1 MTKNRLSARERWTI
15 IAAAGD
21 VFSMRTLHYERK
33 RNEHQASPAGSLDTM
48 PLVRISVMRGK
59 LSGFGEDVGRIVYE
73 VMMETIGVPQ
83 GDRFQLIT
91 EHDPSGL
98 VVDPGYLGIAR
109 GDGIVIIQATISEGR
124 SVEQKKALYRRIAER
139 LNAELRVRIEDVFIN
154 LVEVKKENW
163 SFGNGIA
170 QYVS

>member
-1 MTKNRLSARERWTI
+1 
-15 IAAAGD
+15 
-21 VFSMRTLHYERK
+21 
-33 RNEHQASPAGSLDTM
+33 
-48 PLVRISVMRGK
+48 
-59 LSGFGEDVGRIVYE
+59 
-73 VMMETIGVPQ
+73 
-83 GDRFQLIT
+83 
-91 EHDPSGL
+91 